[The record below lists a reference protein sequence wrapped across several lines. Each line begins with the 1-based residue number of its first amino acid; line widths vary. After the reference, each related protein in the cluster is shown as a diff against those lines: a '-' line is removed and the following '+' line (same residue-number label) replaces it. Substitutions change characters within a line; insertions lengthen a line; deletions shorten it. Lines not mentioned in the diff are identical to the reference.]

1 MRPLLDIRVEKVSV
15 NTAFVR
21 SPKFIRKASKESGK
35 ERVIVAIHRPRDP
48 PHSGLPGLEL
58 VSKSRSGFSGLEI
71 VKRAK
76 PVEELGTAQI
86 LFTSKDTDDTKH
98 PYDLEMTEAVV
109 EAVTIGRAAAILA
122 ASMFHF
128 GEISI
133 PEAQTYLMGK
143 GTAVRILARRSKCL
157 SANRT
162 QARQQ

>member
-1 MRPLLDIRVEKVSV
+1 MRPPLDIGVEKVSV

-48 PHSGLPGLEL
+48 PDSGLPGLEL
-58 VSKSRSGFSGLEI
+58 VSKRRSGFSGLEI

-98 PYDLEMTEAVV
+98 RYDLEMTQAVAEAITVPVV
-109 EAVTIGRAAAILA
+109 AFGRCWGTRAPL
-122 ASMFHF
+122 SSSNDWESGSDPRGF
-128 GEISI
+128 
-133 PEAQTYLMGK
+133 YLPLW
-143 GTAVRILARRSKCL
+143 RNIHI
-157 SANRT
+157 
-162 QARQQ
+162 